1 MTIEKLE
8 KHELFGLL
16 SPNEIN
22 RLSVASGVARLKEGD
37 RIYSEGVPASHLFV
51 LIKGRV
57 ELKRPTKGGPNL
69 LVDDLIAGSIFGV
82 SSLMGADRY
91 LLNAECVEDS
101 EVLKIEGIVLRQ
113 ILDENPVV
121 GYAMQRKVSQI
132 FFNRYLNAM
141 ERLHTVVQAITIR
154 SGPGVGPTRS

>member
-1 MTIEKLE
+1 MHIEKLE
-8 KHELFGLL
+8 KHELFGLMN
-16 SPNEIN
+16 PNEIK
-22 RLSVASGVARLKEGD
+22 RLSAVSGVAALKEGD
-37 RIYSEGVPASHLFV
+37 RVYSEGVPASHLFV

-101 EVLKIEGIVLRQ
+101 DVLKIEGKTLLK
-113 ILDENPVV
+113 ILHDNSVV
-121 GYAMQRKVSQI
+121 GYAIQKRVSQI
-132 FFNRYLNAM
+132 FFKRYLNAM
-141 ERLHTVVQAITIR
+141 ERLKTVVQAIPIR
-154 SGPGVGPTRS
+154 PMRE